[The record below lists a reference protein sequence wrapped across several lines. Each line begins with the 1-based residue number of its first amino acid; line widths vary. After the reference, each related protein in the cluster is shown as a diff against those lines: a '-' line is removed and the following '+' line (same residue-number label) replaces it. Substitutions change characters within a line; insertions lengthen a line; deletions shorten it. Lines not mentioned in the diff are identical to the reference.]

1 MQTKALALAAQ
12 GFEVFP
18 LIPHGKPP
26 AIKDWQHKATA
37 DPATIKLWWPEG
49 SVKNIGIHCKDLC
62 VIDVDV
68 KKTNGYVE
76 FKKLP
81 VSPTKI
87 SQTTSGGCHVL
98 YRLPAGTKIKNQVN
112 FRPGIDIR
120 TEGGFIVAP
129 GSIINNKEYFWANDR
144 PVAMIPLPLLE
155 LLSPG
160 ATAANN
166 FGHVPVSAA
175 LTGKVPA
182 GSRDDMVYKMCC
194 SWRAQNLTWE
204 QAGVKLGELWP
215 SIEQPPDDPFT
226 WAEACAKLTQA
237 WRHPAG
243 TAATQL
249 AAQITPELETPADT
263 AALDLKEMVKRFVLI
278 ENGSFVGDL
287 RTRLI
292 LKLSEF
298 KTAMKPFKIPREGD
312 RGPLMIEGVPR
323 WLEFPTR
330 QTTWDTVYYPDEKA
344 HIKTIEKLKYFNTYR
359 GPSLPVVT
367 CNPAIIA
374 PFMDHLLFLTGGRQ
388 ALDVLLDW
396 LAFSVQYPWKRITWA
411 YMIVTPKYGV
421 GKNPLFLMMQRVM
434 GKQNVGKIDE
444 RDLDSSKNGFTG
456 FMSGK
461 TMLLVD
467 ECEGTA
473 YEELKDFVTDN
484 SRSINHKY
492 GAMRQEDL
500 YCSVL
505 LFTNKADSLKLP
517 IDDRRFYIAACY
529 QERKQDLGY
538 YTSLFESLED
548 DVVPAH
554 FLAFLKARDVSKFG
568 WNRAPVMTD
577 AKKNMVAHSMTYAQT
592 VIEDMFEDAQG
603 PCMFDIITPKLAHY
617 YLRSD
622 SLDRNKPSVTM
633 SDITRWLGPHYLQH
647 PLPNDQYRLSEP
659 PVPNIQELNTR
670 RPRLVCIRNRER
682 WMTAPNAAIKL
693 EYLRALKATVSS
705 LSREQVIAQIQPK
718 KEDIG

>member
-160 ATAANN
+160 AAAASD

-249 AAQITPELETPADT
+249 AAQEWEKPISLE
-263 AALDLKEMVKRFVLI
+263 VSI
-278 ENGSFVGDL
+278 
-287 RTRLI
+287 
-292 LKLSEF
+292 
-298 KTAMKPFKIPREGD
+298 
-312 RGPLMIEGVPR
+312 VP
-323 WLEFPTR
+323 
-330 QTTWDTVYYPDEKA
+330 
-344 HIKTIEKLKYFNTYR
+344 
-359 GPSLPVVT
+359 
-367 CNPAIIA
+367 
-374 PFMDHLLFLTGGRQ
+374 
-388 ALDVLLDW
+388 
-396 LAFSVQYPWKRITWA
+396 
-411 YMIVTPKYGV
+411 
-421 GKNPLFLMMQRVM
+421 
-434 GKQNVGKIDE
+434 
-444 RDLDSSKNGFTG
+444 
-456 FMSGK
+456 
-461 TMLLVD
+461 
-467 ECEGTA
+467 
-473 YEELKDFVTDN
+473 ELKDDLLPGILGEMTRAVSTATETPLELAVGLVLPVIATACQGKASVQVNPGYQEPVNIWTVTALDPGN
-484 SRSINHKY
+484 RKS
-492 GAMRQEDL
+492 
-500 YCSVL
+500 SVL
-505 LFTNKADSLKLP
+505 T
-517 IDDRRFYIAACY
+517 
-529 QERKQDLGY
+529 Q
-538 YTSLFESLED
+538 
-548 DVVPAH
+548 
-554 FLAFLKARDVSKFG
+554 
-568 WNRAPVMTD
+568 
-577 AKKNMVAHSMTYAQT
+577 
-592 VIEDMFEDAQG
+592 
-603 PCMFDIITPKLAHY
+603 
-617 YLRSD
+617 
-622 SLDRNKPSVTM
+622 
-633 SDITRWLGPHYLQH
+633 
-647 PLPNDQYRLSEP
+647 
-659 PVPNIQELNTR
+659 
-670 RPRLVCIRNRER
+670 
-682 WMTAPNAAIKL
+682 MTAPLNEWEKRKRL
-693 EYLRALKATVSS
+693 EM
-705 LSREQVIAQIQPK
+705 EPVINVGDAQ
-718 KEDIG
+718 E